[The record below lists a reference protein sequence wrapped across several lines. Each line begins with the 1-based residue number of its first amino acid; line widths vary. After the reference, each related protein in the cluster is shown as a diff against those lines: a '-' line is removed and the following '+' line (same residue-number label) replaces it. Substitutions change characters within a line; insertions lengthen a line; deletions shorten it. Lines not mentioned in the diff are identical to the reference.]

1 MTWYVLYVKPK
12 QEKKVAQNLKN
23 IGVEV
28 FCPMITEIR
37 QWSDRKKKVELPL
50 FKSYVFVRL
59 PSTDRQV
66 VFDVPGIV
74 RYLFWLGQPAVVRDE
89 EIQTIRQWLQDDR
102 IDTLE
107 LSRLVPG
114 KEIKIKKGPLINQKV
129 VVKEI
134 SSKRLSM
141 ILKPLG
147 IIVTAKIKDVL

>member
-50 FKSYVFVRL
+50 FKSYVFVRI
-59 PSTDRQV
+59 PHTDRQM

-74 RYLFWLGQPAVVRDE
+74 RYLFWLGKPAVVRDE
-89 EIQTIRQWLQDDR
+89 EIETIRQWLQDDR

-114 KEIKIKKGPLINQKV
+114 KEIKIKKGPLKNQKV
-129 VVKEI
+129 VVKEVG
-134 SSKRLSM
+134 SKRLSM
-141 ILKPLG
+141 ILKQLG
-147 IIVTAKIKDVL
+147 IVVTAKIKDVL